1 MIFFVVLMERKDIIL
16 IFAKTINDDGTLKDD
31 VRLRVDRG
39 LEEFKNGLAP
49 FLLMSG
55 FSDWPD
61 NQKTNWSQAEA
72 MKRYALESGVPEDAV
87 LIEEYSKDT
96 KGSIFFSKVG
106 ILRPN
111 SLRKVKMLTSDDR
124 RLLIF

>member
-1 MIFFVVLMERKDIIL
+1 MERKDIIL

-61 NQKTNWSQAEA
+61 NQKTNWSQA
-72 MKRYALESGVPEDAV
+72 
-87 LIEEYSKDT
+87 
-96 KGSIFFSKVG
+96 
-106 ILRPN
+106 
-111 SLRKVKMLTSDDR
+111 
-124 RLLIF
+124 